1 MNNIK
6 STKKKRERKKICQNV
21 KHDCFEG
28 LEYGLLFCF
37 WLSVVNCEAR
47 DFVLVVFFV
56 FFFFFKSAP
65 PTAYDTGRIPGTNHA

>member
-1 MNNIK
+1 MNNVK
-6 STKKKRERKKICQNV
+6 SAKKKRERKKICQNI

-47 DFVLVVFFV
+47 DFVLV
-56 FFFFFKSAP
+56 FFFFF
-65 PTAYDTGRIPGTNHA
+65 